1 MPNPS
6 SERIFVTGGTGFLG
20 SAFVERLRAD
30 GHPVT
35 VAHRAGSD
43 TSGVRATGAGT
54 VAVDLLDPSAL
65 ARAMDG
71 ADVVV
76 HCAADLRHHPRDRA
90 AQRRTNVDGTA
101 AVLAAAAG
109 RRVLHVSTVAVI
121 GLRAGGALAA
131 DETAPFDWPAVYQYA
146 HSKAGAERL
155 ALAAGAVV
163 VNPATIFG
171 PGRVGSSAGRI
182 GRYLDLARLV
192 GCPPGTDTVV
202 DVEDVVAGMVS
213 ALRSGRAGR
222 RYILGGDVVPFAEV
236 LRIGADLLGR
246 RGPRR
251 MMPVPLAR
259 ALSAGVGAAERLGAS
274 VGVSAHAARVA
285 VLHRRYSSAR
295 AHAELGY
302 RWRAHPEV
310 LRRALTG

>member
-20 SAFVERLRAD
+20 RSLVAQLRAM

-35 VAHRAGSD
+35 VAHRSTSD
-43 TSGVRATGAGT
+43 TAEVRATGAGT
-54 VAVDLLDPSAL
+54 VAVHLLDRTAL

-71 ADVVV
+71 ADAVV
-76 HCAADLRHHPRDRA
+76 HCAADLRHHPRDRVE
-90 AQRRTNVDGTA
+90 QRHINIEGTA
-101 AVLAAAAG
+101 SMLAAAAG

-182 GRYLDLARLV
+182 GRYLDLAQLA

-202 DVEDVVAGMVS
+202 DVEDVVAGMVA
-213 ALRSGRAGR
+213 ALQRGRAGR
-222 RYILGGDVVPFAEV
+222 RYILGGDIVPFAEV
-236 LRIGADLLGR
+236 LRVGADLLGR
-246 RGPRR
+246 RAPRR
-251 MMPVPLAR
+251 MMPVALAR
-259 ALSAGVGAAERLGAS
+259 ALSAGVGAAERVGVS

-295 AHAELGY
+295 AHAELDY
-302 RWRAHPEV
+302 RWRPYPEV
-310 LRRALTG
+310 LRRALAG